1 MNNKL
6 ALSAVLVSASLA
18 LIPIG
23 AHAAPPS
30 TTSTASITALQLSGT
45 PNPDASVGTAWRFAP
60 EVSGGNGKKLRWK
73 IQNSPSWTGFDR
85 STGVLAGTPTEGNVG
100 TSSRIRISVTD
111 GSSTATI
118 PEFSITVHA
127 RNATTGTA
135 ELNWTAPTERTD
147 GSPIGTLAGYRVLY
161 GTASRA
167 YDQSAR
173 IDNPS
178 VTQYLVEH
186 LAPGTWYFAITA
198 ITADTLESAPS
209 AEVSKSEG
217 G

>member
-6 ALSAVLVSASLA
+6 TLSAVLVSASLA
-18 LIPIG
+18 FIPAG
-23 AHAAPPS
+23 AHSAPPGS
-30 TTSTASITALQLSGT
+30 GNTTAATSLQLSGT
-45 PNPDASVGTAWRFAP
+45 PDPDASVGTAWRFAP
-60 EVSGGNGKKLRWK
+60 QVSGGDGKKLRWK
-73 IQNSPSWTGFDR
+73 IQNTPAWTSFDR
-85 STGVLAGTPTEGNVG
+85 STGALAGTPTEGNVG
-100 TSSRIRISVTD
+100 TSSRVRISVTD
-111 GSSTATI
+111 GRSTATL
-118 PEFSITVHA
+118 PEFSITVHS

-135 ELNWTAPTERTD
+135 ELNWAAPTERTD
-147 GSPIGTLAGYRVLY
+147 GSPVGQLAGYRVLY
-161 GTASRA
+161 GTASGA
-167 YDQSAR
+167 YDQSVR

-198 ITADTLESAPS
+198 ITADALESAPS

>member
-6 ALSAVLVSASLA
+6 ALSAVLVSASLV
-18 LIPIG
+18 LIPVG
-23 AHAAPPS
+23 AHAAPS
-30 TTSTASITALQLSGT
+30 SSTSTAAVAPLQLSGT

-73 IQNSPSWTGFDR
+73 VQNSPSWTSFNR
-85 STGVLAGTPTEGNVG
+85 STGALAGTPTEGHVG
-100 TSSRIRISVTD
+100 ASTRVRISVTD
-111 GSSTATI
+111 GTSTATL
-118 PEFSITVHA
+118 PEFSITVHS

-135 ELNWTAPTERTD
+135 ELNWTAPTQRTD
-147 GSPIGTLAGYRVLY
+147 GSPVGTLAGYRVLY

-167 YDQSAR
+167 YDQSVR

-209 AEVSKSEG
+209 AEVRKTG
-217 G
+217 GG